1 MFRRLDVLNQLLL
14 VLVVL
19 LSVSAWAAPRQ
30 HVITF
35 GQWMKV
41 KLFIGPEEN
50 KVEEMKVRTL
60 AVDGRIREFL
70 TGDLHDVTD
79 RVFVARRAY
88 RLNDALPEDGKL
100 RPDWKWQRGGWVMV
114 DRSTGRVSQL
124 NLPDFDPFFSTATW
138 YRDYVAYC
146 GISGGADRLYAVV
159 YQLGFRKPVL
169 HESIGKANLGDMPDA
184 VCAAPTWQKLPARVT
199 FEPKGSQKVGFTIH
213 GHASELQPA
222 QGDEEES
229 SQPQSQ

>member
-1 MFRRLDVLNQLLL
+1 MSRTQLARNPVLIFLLL
-14 VLVVL
+14 AVTVAV
-19 LSVSAWAAPRQ
+19 AAPRQ
-30 HVITF
+30 HAITF

-60 AVDGRIREFL
+60 TVDGRIREFV
-70 TGDLHDVTD
+70 TGDVHDVTD

-100 RPDWKWQRGGWVMV
+100 RPEWKWQRGGWVMV
-114 DRSTGRVSQL
+114 DRSSGRVSQL
-124 NLPDFDPFFSTATW
+124 NLPDFDPFYSTASW

-146 GISGGADRLYAVV
+146 GIAGGADRLYAVV

-169 HESIGKANLGDMPDA
+169 HESIGKANLEDVPDT
-184 VCAAPTWQKLPARVT
+184 VCPAPLWQKQPARVT
-199 FEPKGSQKVGFTIH
+199 FQPRGGEKLSFTIH
-213 GHASELQPA
+213 GHASELLQPEEGEPA
-222 QGDEEES
+222 Q
-229 SQPQSQ
+229 PQ

>member
-1 MFRRLDVLNQLLL
+1 ML
-14 VLVVL
+14 VLLTATAV
-19 LSVSAWAAPRQ
+19 WAAPRQ

-60 AVDGRIREFL
+60 MVDGRIREFV
-70 TGDLHDVTD
+70 TGDVHDVTD

-100 RPDWKWQRGGWVMV
+100 RPDWKWQRAGWVMV

-124 NLPDFDPFFSTATW
+124 NLPDFDPFYSAASW

-146 GISGGADRLYAVV
+146 GLAGGADRLYAVV

-169 HESIGKANLGDMPDA
+169 RESIGKANLEDVPNT
-184 VCAAPTWQKLPARVT
+184 VCPAPVWQKQPARIT
-199 FEPKGSQKVGFTIH
+199 FQPHGGEKLSFTIH
-213 GHASELQPA
+213 GHASELLQA
-222 QGDEEES
+222 EEEEA
-229 SQPQSQ
+229 SQPQ

>member
-1 MFRRLDVLNQLLL
+1 MWCRLKLLKSL
-14 VLVVL
+14 IICSVVL
-19 LSVSAWAAPRQ
+19 ISAFAWAAPRQ

-35 GQWMKV
+35 GQWMRV

-60 AVDGRIREFL
+60 VVDGKLREFV
-70 TGDLHDVTD
+70 TGDPHDVTD

-100 RPDWKWQRGGWVMV
+100 RPEWKWQRGGWVMV
-114 DRSTGRVSQL
+114 DRSSGRVSQL
-124 NLPDFDPFFSTATW
+124 NLPDFDPFYSTASW

-169 HESIGKANLGDMPDA
+169 HESIGKANLGDVPDA
-184 VCAAPTWQKLPARVT
+184 VCAAPAWQKQPARVT
-199 FEPKGSQKVGFTIH
+199 FEPLGSQKVSFTIH

-222 QGDEEES
+222 QGEEEEP
-229 SQPQSQ
+229 SQPQPQ

>member
-1 MFRRLDVLNQLLL
+1 MMSRRTLVLNSVLMLLL
-14 VLVVL
+14 
-19 LSVSAWAAPRQ
+19 LSATAASAAPRQ

-60 AVDGRIREFL
+60 VVDGRIREFV
-70 TGDLHDVTD
+70 TGDVHDVTD

-100 RPDWKWQRGGWVMV
+100 RPDWKWQRDGWVMV
-114 DRSTGRVSQL
+114 DRGTGRVSQL
-124 NLPDFDPFFSTATW
+124 NLPDFDPFYSTASW

-146 GISGGADRLYAVV
+146 GIAGGGDRLYAVV

-169 HESIGKANLGDMPDA
+169 HESIAKANLEDVPDA
-184 VCAAPTWQKLPARVT
+184 VCPAPAWQKQPARVT
-199 FEPKGSQKVGFTIH
+199 FQPRGAEKVSFTIH
-213 GHASELQPA
+213 GHASELLQPEEDEPA
-222 QGDEEES
+222 Q
-229 SQPQSQ
+229 PQ

>member
-1 MFRRLDVLNQLLL
+1 MLRKLNALNSVILFALLI
-14 VLVVL
+14 
-19 LSVSAWAAPRQ
+19 SVSAWAAPRQ
-30 HVITF
+30 HAITF

-50 KVEEMKVRTL
+50 KVEDMKVRTL
-60 AVDGRIREFL
+60 VVDGRIREFV

-79 RVFVARRAY
+79 RIFVARRAY

-100 RPDWKWQRGGWVMV
+100 RPEWKWQRGGWVMV

-124 NLPDFDPFFSTATW
+124 NLPDFDPFFSTTSW

-169 HESIGKANLGDMPDA
+169 HEAIGKANLGDMPDA
-184 VCAAPTWQKLPARVT
+184 VCGAPAWQKQPARVT
-199 FEPKGSQKVGFTIH
+199 FDPRGSQKVSFTIH

-222 QGDEEES
+222 QADEEES

>member
-1 MFRRLDVLNQLLL
+1 MARTRLALNPALIFLLL
-14 VLVVL
+14 
-19 LSVSAWAAPRQ
+19 AATAGWAAPRQ

-60 AVDGRIREFL
+60 AVDGRIREFV
-70 TGDLHDVTD
+70 TGDMHDVTD

-114 DRSTGRVSQL
+114 DRSSGRVSQL
-124 NLPDFDPFFSTATW
+124 NLPDFDPFYSTASW

-146 GISGGADRLYAVV
+146 GIAGGADRLYAVV

-169 HESIGKANLGDMPDA
+169 HESIGKAKLEDVPDT
-184 VCAAPTWQKLPARVT
+184 VCPAPAWQKQPARVT
-199 FEPKGSQKVGFTIH
+199 FQPHGGEKLSFTIH
-213 GHASELQPA
+213 GHASELLQPEE
-222 QGDEEES
+222 DEPS
-229 SQPQSQ
+229 RPQ

>member
-1 MFRRLDVLNQLLL
+1 MFARQLKWPHILKSLMILRRLNRFSPVILTLMLI
-14 VLVVL
+14 
-19 LSVSAWAAPRQ
+19 SSHATAAPRQ

-60 AVDGRIREFL
+60 IVDGRIREFV

-100 RPDWKWQRGGWVMV
+100 RPEWK
-114 DRSTGRVSQL
+114 
-124 NLPDFDPFFSTATW
+124 
-138 YRDYVAYC
+138 
-146 GISGGADRLYAVV
+146 
-159 YQLGFRKPVL
+159 
-169 HESIGKANLGDMPDA
+169 
-184 VCAAPTWQKLPARVT
+184 
-199 FEPKGSQKVGFTIH
+199 
-213 GHASELQPA
+213 
-222 QGDEEES
+222 
-229 SQPQSQ
+229 